1 MAVPWAIDTLSL
13 GSAFNSVFIFLTDSG
28 YTSIYNK
35 FYIGIASMSSF
46 EPTEQGSANRAHN
59 VFTIFIAG
67 GAVGALGGL
76 IGLGGAEFRLPLL
89 IGLFGFAAISAVM
102 LNKTISLVVVAS
114 ALIFRAKAVPV
125 DLLLSNWH
133 IAVNVLSG
141 SLIGAWFGASWAV
154 KMKSRTLYQTLA
166 AMLVLIA
173 VVLFFGHQTETSEP
187 LFTGPKLIIAGVIA
201 GFGIGVVAAI
211 MGVAGGELLIPML
224 ILLFGVD
231 IKLAGSLSLAISL
244 PTMLVA
250 FFRFSKDAAF
260 RVIRENKAF
269 VGYMALG
276 SMVGT
281 SIGGHLVGVVSVSVL
296 LPLLAAILLVSSVK
310 VWKHK

>member
-1 MAVPWAIDTLSL
+1 
-13 GSAFNSVFIFLTDSG
+13 
-28 YTSIYNK
+28 
-35 FYIGIASMSSF
+35 MSSF
-46 EPTEQGSANRAHN
+46 EPTTPKAVPRMQNI
-59 VFTIFIAG
+59 FTVFIAG
-67 GAVGALGGL
+67 AAVGALGGL

-166 AMLVLIA
+166 VMLVLIA
-173 VVLFFGHQTETSEP
+173 AVLLFGHQAAASQP
-187 LFTGPKLIIAGVIA
+187 LFQGAKLVVAGVIA

-224 ILLFGVD
+224 ILLFGVE

-260 RVIRENKAF
+260 RVIKENKAF
-269 VGYMALG
+269 VGYMAVG
-276 SMVGT
+276 SFVGT
-281 SIGGHLVGVVSVSVL
+281 SVGGHLVGIVPESVL
-296 LPLLAAILLVSSVK
+296 LPLLAVILLVSSVK